1 MGYDHRNLHSLDR
14 PDYLAG
20 YEGKVRGM
28 NKNNYATL
36 EAAQRLYDAGIVL
49 ETDAR
54 WRFNNHSFEWILFA
68 DDSTSIEIAVC
79 YPAPSMAEVW
89 RGLPEG
95 ARIRK
100 IGGDSVT
107 AFPSMVDSHIHTNP
121 TDALID
127 LYIWTVGQE
136 GGSR

>member
-1 MGYDHRNLHSLDR
+1 
-14 PDYLAG
+14 
-20 YEGKVRGM
+20 M
-28 NKNNYATL
+28 NKDNFATL
-36 EAAQRLYDAGIVL
+36 EACQRLIDAGIVL

-89 RGLPEG
+89 RGLPPQIGDGYLELGKNEIEG
-95 ARIRK
+95 ATWACYVENINDCHEHDEVYHGLQK
-100 IGGDSVT
+100 N
-107 AFPSMVDSHIHTNP
+107 TNP